1 MKKISILGS
10 TGSIGTQTL
19 EVADF
24 LGDVQI
30 EALSAGGNTELLEKQ
45 IRKYK
50 PKFAAVA
57 DGKKASQ
64 LKISVADTDTKILS
78 GEEGLIA
85 VAGDTDAD
93 AVVTAI
99 VGIAGLKPT
108 MSAID
113 AGKDILLANK
123 ETLVTAGDIV
133 MKAARDKGINIIP
146 VDSEHSAIF
155 QCMGRGVKKL
165 IITASGGAFYGKSAD
180 EIKNATAEDAL
191 KHPNWSM
198 GKKIT
203 IDSATLMNK
212 GLEVIEAH
220 HLFNMDYD
228 DIDVVIHRESIIHSM
243 VQFMDG
249 SVLAQMGYPD
259 MRLPIHYAVCYPE
272 RVESVCDELDFEKI
286 SKLTFGKPDYDT
298 FTCLKTAITAGK
310 KGGNAPAAVNAA
322 NEIAVAKFLKGEITF
337 GEIAE
342 IVASALVN
350 NKFIINPNLDDI
362 IETDRI
368 IRELSKC

>member
-45 IRKYK
+45 IRKYR
-50 PKFAAVA
+50 PKIAAVA
-57 DGKKASQ
+57 DEKKAAE
-64 LKISVADTDTKILS
+64 LKISVSDTETKIVS
-78 GEEGLIA
+78 GEEGLIE
-85 VAGDTDAD
+85 VAKCDAD
-93 AVVTAI
+93 AIVTAI

-108 MSAID
+108 MAAIET
-113 AGKDILLANK
+113 GKDILLANK

-155 QCMGRGVKKL
+155 QCMGRGVKKI
-165 IITASGGAFYGKSAD
+165 IITASGGAFYGKTA
-180 EIKNATAEDAL
+180 EELKNVTAEDAL

-220 HLFNMDYD
+220 HLFDMDYD
-228 DIDVVIHRESIIHSM
+228 NIDIVIHRESIIHSM

-272 RVESVCDELDFEKI
+272 RVESVCDELDFEKV
-286 SKLTFGKPDYDT
+286 SKLTFGKPDYET
-298 FTCLKTAITAGK
+298 FTCLKTAINAGR

-322 NEIAVAKFLKGEITF
+322 NEVAVAKFLAGEITF
-337 GEIAE
+337 GKIAE
-342 IVASALVN
+342 IVEEAYVN
-350 NKFIINPNLDDI
+350 NNFIINPNLDDI